1 MTTATP
7 RPGRLV
13 LGPLTASVT
22 TGLLLVGLGAAVT
35 GSPGAL
41 GAGAGSAVV
50 AAAFLFGT
58 TTLGAVARLVPAMSL
73 VFALV
78 TYAFQLAAITLVFV
92 ALARSGALGSS
103 VDPRW
108 LAAGVIGSTLA
119 WTAGQIVANV
129 RARVLLYDLPA
140 GDPEPGVR

>member
-13 LGPLTASVT
+13 LGPLTATVA
-22 TGLLLVGLGAAVT
+22 TGLVLVAVGAVVA

-41 GAGAGSAVV
+41 GAGVGSAVV
-50 AAAFLFGT
+50 ALAFLFGT
-58 TTLGAVARLVPAMSL
+58 TTLGAVARMLPAMSL
-73 VFALV
+73 LFALV

-92 ALARSGALGSS
+92 ALSRSGALGST

-119 WTAGQIVANV
+119 WTAAQIVANM

-140 GDPEPGVR
+140 REPEAGVR